1 VAEALEKEEA
11 NRTQGDQDAL
21 AAWVAEAD
29 ADYQSR
35 LWAAKGPFPA
45 IGPDKKMAELKKA
58 LEYAQIPIEEDPRLQ
73 RFRRDVEMSAGQAEN
88 PRLTAA
94 QDLTWALINN
104 PAFLFNH

>member
-1 VAEALEKEEA
+1 VVEAVEKDDA
-11 NRTQGDQDAL
+11 NRSQSDRDSL
-21 AAWVAEAD
+21 RDWVAEGD
-29 ADYQSR
+29 ADYQSKF
-35 LWAAKGPFPA
+35 WAAKGPFPA
-45 IGPDKKMAELKKA
+45 INPDKKMGELKKA
-58 LEYAQIPIEEDPRLQ
+58 LEYAQIPIEEDPRLV